1 MSVTSDQQILLK
13 MVIAYVDSRQLKV
26 WVCVGMFQNLSGPVP
41 APSPHSP
48 APPTIRPGS
57 APPSRRRDVWKGSS
71 SPPSGS
77 PNLQDRNRQM
87 EESWTEKV
95 RGKKS
100 VNITGFL
107 PSPKRCRM
115 RRVSACFR
123 SNSTSLTASSVC
135 ASCFWG
141 VRRPPLSNKD
151 RSSPFS
157 TRANS

>member
-1 MSVTSDQQILLK
+1 MPVTSDQQILLK
-13 MVIAYVDSRQLKV
+13 TVIAYVDSRQLKV

-87 EESWTEKV
+87 EESWTEEV
-95 RGKKS
+95 RGKKVWTS
-100 VNITGFL
+100 QDFYL
-107 PSPKRCRM
+107 PQKGVAWGAWVP
-115 RRVSACFR
+115 VSDR
-123 SNSTSLTASSVC
+123 TPPV
-135 ASCFWG
+135 W
-141 VRRPPLSNKD
+141 RPPECALPVSEACD
-151 RSSPFS
+151 GHHSQTMTGLHHSPL
-157 TRANS
+157 